1 MKKFKNKF
9 SVISI
14 CALIFSLILP
24 SGANAAETND
34 VSIQSEVG
42 AAVYGGTTASITD
55 APWQVA
61 ITLKS
66 ASNEYDGFF
75 CGGSL
80 ISNQWII
87 TAAHCLVD
95 DYDSPLSPSSL
106 LVHVGSSRLSTS
118 AKATRAVSAVRVH
131 DGYDS
136 YTAVND
142 IALLKLTNPVT
153 FAPGTIEAIDIA
165 ASDPYD
171 GEIARI
177 TGWGEVRGATYPA
190 TMQKGN
196 ITIQAGSVCENS
208 YYDFYTSSQICGGDA
223 STDVCSGDS
232 GGPLTH
238 TEAGKQSL
246 IGLVSY
252 GSASACAS
260 GTPSAFTRVSFYR
273 SWIQSQIGEF
283 SVVSAGV
290 INTGAS
296 SSSKVTIT
304 SATPRTVELVMD
316 VDGSDHTLQTNV
328 VLSWVASISKY
339 QGAVL
344 VQSTNYAFDGVGPG
358 SYPLSAVD
366 LRTSEEALGTIA
378 VSDGIHSSATLTL
391 DATEYFPSVDGYRD
405 VIAATLSVLGAS
417 NEPVPFTAGQASI
430 TVGAKTARCTFAAS
444 SSGVAT
450 CNLNLK
456 GFSATDE
463 VTVTANFTDGAGN
476 SDTVESQ
483 IVALLTTQ
491 ITSASIS
498 RDVPTV
504 FPASDG
510 YIDTVQ
516 LPFTMETSTG
526 RSIPLTKGSITVKL
540 GTKVAQTWPLTKS
553 ASSYKTWNGLNG
565 GKIVPGSYT
574 IVLVAQGAEGRSF
587 TSTAVVVVSNKKLT
601 TKTTTVSYTG
611 KEAFRYYYSDD
622 STACQYDGTSFY
634 GYTYYIDSAI
644 CYSYLA
650 VPTAVQRGYAN
661 GAVQVK
667 ATLVVFDNIGDYCA
681 SFGIDEASGADV
693 DICTNGTKVLNMGR
707 IASGSS
713 TIQTYM
719 YLPYSYTMLHVR
731 SLTLTYTY
739 KSLG

>member
-1 MKKFKNKF
+1 MNKFKNKF

-14 CALIFSLILP
+14 CALIFSLVLP
-24 SGANAAETND
+24 SGANAAESD
-34 VSIQSEVG
+34 AVSIQGQIG
-42 AAVYGGTTASITD
+42 AAVYGGTTASIAD

-61 ITLKS
+61 ITSKS
-66 ASNEYDGFF
+66 AATAYDGFF

-95 DYDSPLSPSSL
+95 DYDSPVAASSL
-106 LVHVGSSRLSTS
+106 LIHLGSSRLSSS
-118 AKATRAVSAVRVH
+118 AKATRTVSAVRVH
-131 DGYDS
+131 SGYDS
-136 YTAVND
+136 FTALDD

-153 FAPGTIEAIDIA
+153 FSAGSIEAIELA
-165 ASDPYD
+165 ATDPYD

-177 TGWGEVRGATYPA
+177 TGWGEVRGETYPA

-196 ITIQAGSVCENS
+196 ITIKAGSICEDT
-208 YYDFYTSSQICGGDA
+208 YYDFYSSNQICGGDA

-238 TEAGKQSL
+238 TEAGDHTL

-252 GSASACAS
+252 GSADACAS
-260 GTPSAFTRVSFYR
+260 GTPSAFTRVSYYR

-283 SVVSAGV
+283 SVASAGV
-290 INTGAS
+290 IITGAPTPS
-296 SSSKVTIT
+296 TSKVTIT
-304 SATPRTVELVMD
+304 SATPRTIDLVL
-316 VDGSDHTLQTNV
+316 GTGQTLRSNV

-339 QGAVL
+339 Q
-344 VQSTNYAFDGVGPG
+344 STVTLSSSDSGFAGVGPG
-358 SYPLSAVD
+358 SYPLKAVD
-366 LRTSEEALGTIA
+366 VRTAEEATSTIS
-378 VSDGIHSSATLTL
+378 VSDGVHSSATLTL
-391 DATEYFPSVDGYRD
+391 DATEYFPAVDGYRD
-405 VIAATLSVLGAS
+405 VIGATLSVFGAS
-417 NEPVPFTAGQASI
+417 NEPVSFNSGQASI
-430 TVGAKTARCTFAAS
+430 TVGSKTARCTFAAS
-444 SSGVAT
+444 SSGIAT

-463 VTVTANFTDGAGN
+463 ATVTANFTDGAGN
-476 SDTVESQ
+476 SDTVDSE

-587 TSTAVVVVSNKKLT
+587 TSTAVVVVSGKKLT

-622 STACQYDGTSFY
+622 STACQYDGTTFY

-644 CYSYLA
+644 CYSYLS